1 VSKESCDDSSPSCDV
16 GRPMPR
22 GRDREKSWEGA
33 EGAAWGKPKTD
44 DRGGAI
50 GVSLCVLEDAEEG
63 VCA

>member
-1 VSKESCDDSSPSCDV
+1 
-16 GRPMPR
+16 MPR